1 VLDAAGNLYGTT
13 LGGGSKNNGT
23 VYELS
28 HGTNGWTVKILHSF
42 EGSTNDGSDPFAG
55 IVFDASGDIFGTT
68 EFGGNNPLAGTVYE
82 LVAPVGKGGY
92 QEKVLWK
99 FDATDGYEP
108 VDSLILDGA
117 GNLYGTTPEG
127 GSNGDGVVFKVNVPA
142 AWTTTTLT
150 TSLNPSTYEQAVTF
164 SAVVTSSLGAPP
176 DGEIVSFM
184 KGKTVLGTGALTGG
198 SANFTTSALPVAT
211 NAIAAVYGGDS
222 KFGYS
227 TSNTVKQVV
236 TKATTTTTLVSSL
249 NPSNFGQS
257 VTFTASMTS
266 QFSGTVKGTVTF
278 YDGTT
283 TLKTVYQSGGW
294 SSSQPPRWP
303 RERTAS
309 RRPTTAMQALSA
321 VRLH

>member
-1 VLDAAGNLYGTT
+1 
-13 LGGGSKNNGT
+13 
-23 VYELS
+23 
-28 HGTNGWTVKILHSF
+28 
-42 EGSTNDGSDPFAG
+42 
-55 IVFDASGDIFGTT
+55 
-68 EFGGNNPLAGTVYE
+68 
-82 LVAPVGKGGY
+82 
-92 QEKVLWK
+92 
-99 FDATDGYEP
+99 
-108 VDSLILDGA
+108 
-117 GNLYGTTPEG
+117 
-127 GSNGDGVVFKVNVPA
+127 
-142 AWTTTTLT
+142 
-150 TSLNPSTYEQAVTF
+150 
-164 SAVVTSSLGAPP
+164 
-176 DGEIVSFM
+176 M